1 MDSAEYEYHELYLD
15 SSDATASVSATVS
28 PLNLPLYNLPFQ
40 LNDVESFKVLQAEI
54 PFSYC
59 VAAGA
64 SFKIRY
70 YPAYTLGGVLST
82 PVIRTYSLI
91 SNGIPSAQQIV
102 DDLNS
107 KFASDA
113 AIVGAITGWGSNYM
127 TVTFE
132 AGSAS
137 TSNGISKFLF
147 RPINSSTGN
156 IVDVNLNFEIVIDDQ
171 RTEDLLGLTV
181 GVTQNYLFGQ
191 ATGILNWPLKSS
203 RPLLITGP
211 SYIYVSSNAVGNLCH
226 TYLPSG
232 AALLSGG
239 VSSPQLAKIPVIAQ
253 PGHFIIWNDSNTSH
267 WFKVDRIS
275 SLTQID
281 LYCQLG
287 NYGGYIDFQ
296 GLNFSIKLGVLVRK
310 QTRTTFGGNGG
321 FTNTPSGY
329 IFPNR

>member
-1 MDSAEYEYHELYLD
+1 MNSDEYEYHELYLD
-15 SSDATASVSATVS
+15 SSDATTSVSADVS

-54 PFSYC
+54 PFSYN
-59 VAAGA
+59 VTAGG
-64 SFKIRY
+64 SFKINY
-70 YPAYTLGGVLST
+70 YPAWTVGTDPVPT
-82 PVIRTYSLI
+82 PLTRTYGFPLS
-91 SNGIPSAQQIV
+91 GIPSAQQIADYMNLQFQFDSGV
-102 DDLNS
+102 QAL
-107 KFASDA
+107 
-113 AIVGAITGWGSNYM
+113 TGWGSNYM
-127 TVTFE
+127 TVAFE

-137 TSNGISKFLF
+137 TSNGISKFRFKPLI
-147 RPINSSTGN
+147 PSTGSALQ
-156 IVDVNLNFEIVIDDQ
+156 VNLQFEIIISDQ
-171 RTEDLLGLTV
+171 RSEDLLGMTIGTIKCPFFGV
-181 GVTQNYLFGQ
+181 GTNTLNLS
-191 ATGILNWPLKSS
+191 ILSS